1 MTKLIDTLNMLK
13 SQKNQKLG
21 EKYTEK
27 FSKTQKNKYAKRAL
41 YHYDKAEDQKLLA
54 TSPMKRKDAKRY
66 IKDRR
71 DEIETA
77 RLNDY
82 LTRGTNKEFYED

>member
-1 MTKLIDTLNMLK
+1 MKLADALNELK
-13 SQKNQKLG
+13 SNRNYRLG
-21 EKYTEK
+21 AKYTEK

-41 YHYDKAEDQKLLA
+41 YHYDKAEDQNLLA
-54 TSPMKRKDAKRY
+54 TSPMKRKDAKKY

>member
-1 MTKLIDTLNMLK
+1 MTTLAKTLDRIRSN
-13 SQKNQKLG
+13 KNQKLG

-41 YHYDKAEDQKLLA
+41 YHYDKAEDQNLLA